1 MQETKIL
8 LDICFP
14 AQPDS
19 LHEMRQQVADV
30 LTSLGLSYDAW
41 HPLVLAVDEASSNV
55 IRHTYQFDSNHQIE
69 LKILL
74 VDKTLIFRL
83 HDDGDRVDTE
93 KIIPKRRNQAKPGGL
108 GLHFIHEIMDK
119 TTLIDIQGEG
129 NTLEMVKY
137 LQGQDAR

>member
-1 MQETKIL
+1 MQKAQIL
-8 LDICFP
+8 LDICLP
-14 AQPDS
+14 AQPGR
-19 LHEMRQQVADV
+19 LHEMRQQVEEILAP
-30 LTSLGLSYDAW
+30 LGLSSDARQ
-41 HPLVLAVDEASSNV
+41 PLVLAVDEACTNV
-55 IRHTYQFDSNHQIE
+55 IRHTYHFDRSRLLE

-74 VDKTLIFRL
+74 VDNSLVFRL
-83 HDDGDRVDTE
+83 HDDGARVDV
-93 KIIPKRRNQAKPGGL
+93 KKMIPKRRNQAKPGGL